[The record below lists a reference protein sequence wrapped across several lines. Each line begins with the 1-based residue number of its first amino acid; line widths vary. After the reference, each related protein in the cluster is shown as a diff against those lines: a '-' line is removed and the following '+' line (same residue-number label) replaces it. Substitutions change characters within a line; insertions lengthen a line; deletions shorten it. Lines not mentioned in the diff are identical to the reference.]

1 MSLLARA
8 PMRTL
13 ALLLALVALALLVRP
28 GSVSAQAARP
38 DPDQGELERRVA
50 ALQASQTTLPPGTVR
65 SIAYTVEHAAD
76 IRQNF
81 SDASRAWRRRAA
93 RYLDRAEA
101 GHDPFQEETGKL
113 TARAYR
119 SPIST
124 RDQSYSVY
132 LPPNYDPTRRYPL
145 FIALH
150 GGSSN
155 GNLFLGVI
163 MGQNLDWET
172 YDQHLHDEYTARW
185 TPDWIVVAPTGF
197 GQVMWR
203 YMGEQDVLDV
213 LDDVQR
219 HYPVDPERIVLAG
232 LSNGGVGTYAIG
244 TRHAWRFSHV
254 QAMAGAP
261 SWLQYLGRT
270 SATDRQVVTPWSGLH
285 LAENS
290 SNTRFYYYHGL
301 TDGGPMRPEFVR
313 EFSRRMQEL
322 GVPNNETWLDA
333 GHDILNMAMRHGR
346 RFDQL
351 TAPRD
356 PRPAEVRMV
365 SGDYR
370 AARQHWIEI
379 TRFAQFNTLGRARGR
394 VNERALTL
402 TTENVSALRLHVS
415 DMPFTGEVR
424 DEVTLT
430 VDGHEVY
437 RGPREALG
445 THLQLARVGG
455 TWRTGLLPHVAGRLE
470 KRPGLS
476 GPVGD
481 AYFGRIVHVY
491 GTQREGST
499 ADLRAAAERGSRGFL
514 LWGWDIRQEVIPDT
528 DAGQPQYRDATLM
541 LYGAPGENAV
551 LDALADRL
559 PIRMDGA
566 AVVVGQQRYAGA
578 DVGVRYIYPNPDN
591 PAHYVIVSTGVN
603 AGVIRAAS
611 NLPEFLPDWFVYN
624 QATVRNT
631 QPRVAGRRN
640 PEVASGFFDDH
651 WQLPGATTTSA
662 GAAPAGGSAAPAGSG
677 AGAGEGGG
685 DDDETPVVVSTLP
698 VPRAPAVPGPPARF
712 LVPETDPAGPA
723 ARAMWQRIPEFFNFR
738 AHIPGAEW
746 RVNTAQ
752 QFAVRPEAECLA
764 DLVRLGVP
772 ARRRP
777 DLVTPV
783 PSPVELLGPVDGVWF
798 LSSHSERPILIA
810 CEMAARLPALVA
822 VLKQHGVEGV
832 EVLSAYREEPFTSF
846 HTMGMAL
853 DINRLYRG
861 RGWLSVQSHYEATP
875 DQRTCSGPQPAGGAA
890 RVLRRIA
897 CDLYR
902 SGKFQSVLTPNYNE
916 GHRDHFHIDIRPD
929 DPRAFLR

>member
-1 MSLLARA
+1 
-8 PMRTL
+8 
-13 ALLLALVALALLVRP
+13 
-28 GSVSAQAARP
+28 
-38 DPDQGELERRVA
+38 
-50 ALQASQTTLPPGTVR
+50 
-65 SIAYTVEHAAD
+65 
-76 IRQNF
+76 
-81 SDASRAWRRRAA
+81 
-93 RYLDRAEA
+93 
-101 GHDPFQEETGKL
+101 
-113 TARAYR
+113 
-119 SPIST
+119 
-124 RDQSYSVY
+124 
-132 LPPNYDPTRRYPL
+132 
-145 FIALH
+145 
-150 GGSSN
+150 
-155 GNLFLGVI
+155 
-163 MGQNLDWET
+163 
-172 YDQHLHDEYTARW
+172 
-185 TPDWIVVAPTGF
+185 
-197 GQVMWR
+197 
-203 YMGEQDVLDV
+203 
-213 LDDVQR
+213 
-219 HYPVDPERIVLAG
+219 
-232 LSNGGVGTYAIG
+232 VGTYAIG
-244 TRHAWRFSHV
+244 MRHSWRFSHV

-541 LYGAPGENAV
+541 LYGAPGDNAV

-591 PAHYVIVSTGVN
+591 PARYVIVSTGVN

-764 DLVRLGVP
+764 DLVRLGRPGAPAAGSGHPRALPRGAAGARGRRVVP
-772 ARRRP
+772 LLSLRAAHPDRLRDGRAPARAGGGAQAARRGRRGGAQRLPRGALHQLPHHGHGARHQPAVPRPGLAVGAVALRGHARPAHVQRPAARRRRGARAP
-777 DLVTPV
+777 AHRLRPV
-783 PSPVELLGPVDGVWF
+783 PQRQVP
-798 LSSHSERPILIA
+798 ER
-810 CEMAARLPALVA
+810 C
-822 VLKQHGVEGV
+822 
-832 EVLSAYREEPFTSF
+832 
-846 HTMGMAL
+846 
-853 DINRLYRG
+853 
-861 RGWLSVQSHYEATP
+861 
-875 DQRTCSGPQPAGGAA
+875 
-890 RVLRRIA
+890 
-897 CDLYR
+897 
-902 SGKFQSVLTPNYNE
+902 
-916 GHRDHFHIDIRPD
+916 
-929 DPRAFLR
+929 

>member
-1 MSLLARA
+1 
-8 PMRTL
+8 
-13 ALLLALVALALLVRP
+13 
-28 GSVSAQAARP
+28 VSPIKP
-38 DPDQGELERRVA
+38 DSPV
-50 ALQASQTTLPPGTVR
+50 T
-65 SIAYTVEHAAD
+65 H
-76 IRQNF
+76 
-81 SDASRAWRRRAA
+81 
-93 RYLDRAEA
+93 EA
-101 GHDPFQEETGKL
+101 G
-113 TARAYR
+113 
-119 SPIST
+119 
-124 RDQSYSVY
+124 SYS
-132 LPPNYDPTRRYPL
+132 
-145 FIALH
+145 
-150 GGSSN
+150 
-155 GNLFLGVI
+155 
-163 MGQNLDWET
+163 
-172 YDQHLHDEYTARW
+172 
-185 TPDWIVVAPTGF
+185 
-197 GQVMWR
+197 
-203 YMGEQDVLDV
+203 
-213 LDDVQR
+213 
-219 HYPVDPERIVLAG
+219 
-232 LSNGGVGTYAIG
+232 TYAIG
-244 TRHAWRFSHV
+244 MRHSWRFSHV

-551 LDALADRL
+551 LDAMADRL

-566 AVVVGQQRYAGA
+566 AVVVGQQRYAGPRRGRA
-578 DVGVRYIYPNPDN
+578 LHLPEPRPPHALRDRVHGRERRGHPRGVQP
-591 PAHYVIVSTGVN
+591 
-603 AGVIRAAS
+603 AGVPPGLVRLQPGHRAQHAAARGGA
-611 NLPEFLPDWFVYN
+611 P
-624 QATVRNT
+624 
-631 QPRVAGRRN
+631 QPRGGLGLLRR
-640 PEVASGFFDDH
+640 P
-651 WQLPGATTTSA
+651 L
-662 GAAPAGGSAAPAGSG
+662 APAGLHHRGRAAAAPRLRASQ
-677 AGAGEGGG
+677 GGG
-685 DDDETPVVVSTLP
+685 DDDGTAIIVSTLP
-698 VPRAPAVPGPPARF
+698 IPRAPAVPGPPAQLPGARDRSRGPGRARHVDAHPRV
-712 LVPETDPAGPA
+712 LQLPRAHPRRRVARERRPAVRRA
-723 ARAMWQRIPEFFNFR
+723 ARGRVPGGPRR
-738 AHIPGAEW
+738 AG
-746 RVNTAQ
+746 R
-752 QFAVRPEAECLA
+752 
-764 DLVRLGVP
+764 
-772 ARRRP
+772 ARR
-777 DLVTPV
+777 
-783 PSPVELLGPVDGVWF
+783 
-798 LSSHSERPILIA
+798 A
-810 CEMAARLPALVA
+810 AARTWSRLCPPRWSC
-822 VLKQHGVEGV
+822 
-832 EVLSAYREEPFTSF
+832 SAPWTACGSSPL
-846 HTMGMAL
+846 TL
-853 DINRLYRG
+853 
-861 RGWLSVQSHYEATP
+861 
-875 DQRTCSGPQPAGGAA
+875 SGP
-890 RVLRRIA
+890 
-897 CDLYR
+897 
-902 SGKFQSVLTPNYNE
+902 S
-916 GHRDHFHIDIRPD
+916 
-929 DPRAFLR
+929 

>member
-1 MSLLARA
+1 MK
-8 PMRTL
+8 PVRT
-13 ALLLALVALALLVRP
+13 
-28 GSVSAQAARP
+28 GQ
-38 DPDQGELERRVA
+38 RV
-50 ALQASQTTLPPGTVR
+50 
-65 SIAYTVEHAAD
+65 
-76 IRQNF
+76 
-81 SDASRAWRRRAA
+81 
-93 RYLDRAEA
+93 
-101 GHDPFQEETGKL
+101 
-113 TARAYR
+113 
-119 SPIST
+119 
-124 RDQSYSVY
+124 
-132 LPPNYDPTRRYPL
+132 
-145 FIALH
+145 
-150 GGSSN
+150 
-155 GNLFLGVI
+155 
-163 MGQNLDWET
+163 
-172 YDQHLHDEYTARW
+172 
-185 TPDWIVVAPTGF
+185 
-197 GQVMWR
+197 
-203 YMGEQDVLDV
+203 
-213 LDDVQR
+213 
-219 HYPVDPERIVLAG
+219 VLAG

-285 LAENS
+285 LAENTA
-290 SNTRFYYYHGL
+290 NTRFYYYHCL
-301 TDGGPMRPEFVR
+301 SDGGPMRPEFVR
-313 EFSRRMQEL
+313 AFSTRMREL

-356 PRPAEVRMV
+356 PRPADVRLV

-370 AARQHWIEI
+370 AARQHWIEV
-379 TRFAQFNTLGRARGR
+379 TRFAQFNAMGSARGR

-402 TTENVSALRLHVS
+402 TTENISALRLHVT

-437 RGPREALG
+437 RGAREALG

-455 TWRTGLLPHVAGRLE
+455 TWRTGQLPSVAGRLE
-470 KRPGLS
+470 KRAGLS
-476 GPVGD
+476 GPVTD
-481 AYFGRIVHVY
+481 AYYGRIVHVY

-499 ADLRAAAERGSRGFL
+499 GDLRAAAERGSRGFL

-528 DAGQPQYRDATLM
+528 DAAQAQYRDATLM
-541 LYGAPGENAV
+541 LYGAPGDNSV
-551 LDALADRL
+551 LDAMADRL

-566 AVVVGQQRYAGA
+566 AVVVGAQRYAGP
-578 DVGVRYIYPNPDN
+578 DVGVRYIYPNPDQ
-591 PAHYVIVSTGVN
+591 PTRYVIVSTGVN
-603 AGVIRAAS
+603 AAVIRAAS

-651 WQLPGATTTSA
+651 WLLPGSTTAAA
-662 GAAPAGGSAAPAGSG
+662 GSTTAAPSQ
-677 AGAGEGGG
+677 GGG
-685 DDDETPVVVSTLP
+685 DDDGTAIIVSTLP
-698 VPRAPAVPGPPARF
+698 IPRAPAVPGPPAQF

-723 ARAMWQRIPEFFNFR
+723 ARAMWTRIPEFFNFR
-738 AHIPGAEW
+738 AHIPGADW
-746 RVNTAQ
+746 RVNAGQ
-752 QFAVRPEAECLA
+752 QFSVRPEAECMA
-764 DLVRLGVP
+764 DLAAKGVP

-777 DLVTPV
+777 DLITPV

-822 VLKQHGVEGV
+822 ILKQHGVEGV
-832 EVLSAYREEPFTSF
+832 EVLSAYREEPYSSF

-861 RGWLSVQSHYEATP
+861 RGWLSVQSQYEATP
-875 DQRTCSGPQPAGGAA
+875 DQRTCSGPQPSSGAA

-916 GHRDHFHIDIRPD
+916 GHRDHFHIDFRPD